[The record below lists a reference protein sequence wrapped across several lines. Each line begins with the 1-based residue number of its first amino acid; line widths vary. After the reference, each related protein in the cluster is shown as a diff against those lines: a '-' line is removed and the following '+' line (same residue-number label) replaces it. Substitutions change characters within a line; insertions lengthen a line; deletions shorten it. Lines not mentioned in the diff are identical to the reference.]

1 MVAAPPPAVTVVPG
15 PLAPAGDRG
24 QRLAAALGSLA
35 RLKHAFETDPVDPQ
49 APATEKEIGELFGS
63 GENPRD
69 TLLGVH
75 CKQRACRMELR
86 WSPQRPYSFM
96 VAGTALK
103 DKISEDMAVEPIG
116 VPDGTG
122 ARRMYVYI
130 SRTGYLPDDFDPV
143 PEAPAP

>member
-1 MVAAPPPAVTVVPG
+1 VAAP
-15 PLAPAGDRG
+15 
-24 QRLAAALGSLA
+24 LGSLA
-35 RLKHAFETDPVDPQ
+35 RLKHAFETDAVDPQ
-49 APATEKEIGELFGS
+49 ATAAEREISELFGS

-69 TLLGVH
+69 TMLGVQ
-75 CKQRACRMELR
+75 CKRRACRIELR
-86 WSPQRPYSFM
+86 WSPQKPYSFM

-103 DKISEDMAVEPIG
+103 DRISEDMAVEPIG
-116 VPDGTG
+116 VADDTG